1 MSHNNQSGNFFIP
14 LAEFPWLSLFRMLC
28 FIVRIEI
35 TGNLIFQA
43 LNLFFSGLC
52 TIFFGGVTSV
62 KKKLVLNFGALY
74 LANQIS

>member
-1 MSHNNQSGNFFIP
+1 
-14 LAEFPWLSLFRMLC
+14 MLC

-62 KKKLVLNFGALY
+62 KKKTRFKFWGPISREPNILENQEK
-74 LANQIS
+74 AN